1 MKSRINKILEEIEN
15 KRDELKLEYIKLM
28 DKYGYKFKRWKIVY
42 NKDIVKKNKK
52 LKKSIFKTIFFAK
65 MRELISIPFIYW
77 FYIPVLILDIGLFF
91 YQQIVFRLYR
101 IPLVKRSD
109 YIIYDRWI
117 LDYLNL
123 IQKVNCIYCSYVNW
137 VFSYAVEIWWRTE
150 KYWCPIKHAKKS
162 KWWHSWQQEFADYWD
177 VEWFKESF
185 FNIEQ
190 KIESFKK
197 NNKD

>member
-1 MKSRINKILEEIEN
+1 MKSRINNILEEIEN

-28 DKYGYKFKRWKIVY
+28 DKYGFKFKRWKIVF